1 MKKSIRNGAALA
13 LMAAAALT
21 AGCATASRPD
31 DMVATPATLVHRNSG
46 SVAVQVSGG
55 KDTSAMG
62 ASQISNDAFAQAL
75 RDSIQK
81 SGLFGSVTDAGANY
95 KLDAFIGKVDQP
107 LFGFS
112 MTVKMEVSYTLIDT
126 RSGTTVWQKDI
137 SSQYT
142 AHPSDAFAGVTRL
155 RLANEGAARENIKQ
169 ALADMSTLSL

>member
-1 MKKSIRNGAALA
+1 MKKNARNGLA
-13 LMAAAALT
+13 LTLAAVAALT
-21 AGCATASRPD
+21 AGCATASKPD

-46 SVAVQVSGG
+46 SVSVDVAGG
-55 KDTSAMG
+55 KGTSSMG

-75 RDSIQK
+75 RESIEK
-81 SGLFGSVTDAGANY
+81 AGLFGSVADGSANY
-95 KLDAFIGKVDQP
+95 RLNAFIGKVDQP

-126 RSGTTVWQKDI
+126 RSGKTVWQKDI
-137 SSQYT
+137 ASQYT
-142 AHPSDAFAGVTRL
+142 AGASAAFAGTTRL